1 MTRHTITDLAIRSSL
16 ALALILAF
24 GSAVRADP
32 AAPAAEMPMAADQM
46 QEHCKSMMEHKNS
59 MAADM
64 KAQDDALTEMV
75 AKMNRASGAEQM
87 PLMAAVITRMVE
99 QRVARNAHMAAM
111 NEEMMQ
117 HMTQHMEMG
126 KDSMAQCP
134 MMKNMKGMAGMKGK
148 DGK

>member
-16 ALALILAF
+16 ALALIVAL

-32 AAPAAEMPMAADQM
+32 SAPAAEMPMTADQM
-46 QEHCKSMMEHKNS
+46 QQHCKSMMEHKKS

-87 PLMAAVITRMVE
+87 PMMAAVITRMVE
-99 QRVARNAHMAAM
+99 QRVARNAHMATM
-111 NEEMMQ
+111 NDEMMQ
-117 HMTQHMEMG
+117 HMMQHMQMG
-126 KDSMAQCP
+126 EHSMAQCP
-134 MMKNMKGMAGMKGK
+134 MVKNMKGMAGMKGK
-148 DGK
+148 GGK